1 MATNEYKR
9 CLYRLLTD
17 LAKYDSVI
25 TAQELDTI
33 DDTIKSYGITDTDR
47 SESYSTS
54 LAEAVDY
61 VARQGVH
68 TQKKAL
74 KLLERCA
81 LTDGE
86 CSREEALFLS
96 ALEIACEGNG
106 GVVSIPLNN
115 RPIVSSQL
123 LYLDSTYNP
132 KKNEL
137 DKDYDRISA
146 IAELAGFELIY
157 IPHLAQHFKN
167 SKNTAYLKKLLC
179 IINPTLDENCIAN
192 KVKSLQDMDS
202 RYFYIQVLN
211 GKLQMNLKTD
221 RPAWLI
227 RLQDNNVGG
236 IGYANFLYY
245 YIDQNDIS
253 GQLKTYVD
261 GINRRLRSYAV
272 VVNRHRESA
281 DEFAYDGFHK
291 ALLDVMATERVD
303 EWEIKVYVRAG
314 ENCIVER
321 NDSKKFAVEICKGEK
336 SYPIY
341 ITGREAALY
350 MLLLCASAS
359 PGKAADFEYER
370 ARSQKLQAQYREAY
384 QIFSN
389 RDAHTPDITLPQT
402 FRPIKSKIMSQL
414 KDSGIEGDLHLFK
427 PTKKDVNSFYIP
439 LPSENVKVVSSEGV
453 TPLRDSAVY
462 KRICEADAT
471 YFKALQ

>member
-9 CLYRLLTD
+9 SLYRLLTD
-17 LAKYDSVI
+17 LAKYDNVI
-25 TAQELDTI
+25 SAEELDII
-33 DDTIKSYGITDTDR
+33 DDVTESYGITAADKAD
-47 SESYSTS
+47 SYSTT

-61 VARQGVH
+61 VARQGAN
-68 TQKKAL
+68 TQKKTL

-96 ALEIACEGNG
+96 ALEIACGGNG

-137 DKDYDRISA
+137 DKDYERINA

-157 IPHLAQHFKN
+157 IPHIAQQFKN
-167 SKNTAYLKKLLC
+167 SKETSYLKKLLY
-179 IINPTLDENCIAN
+179 IINPTLDEHNIAN

-245 YIDQNDIS
+245 YIDQSDIS

-261 GINRRLRSYAV
+261 GINSRLRSYAV

-303 EWEIKVYVRAG
+303 EWEIKIYVRAG
-314 ENCIVER
+314 KNCVVDR
-321 NDSKKFAVEICKGEK
+321 NVGTDKFAVELCKGER
-336 SYPIY
+336 SYPVH

-350 MLLLCASAS
+350 LLLLCASAG
-359 PGKAADFEYER
+359 PEKVADFEFDR
-370 ARSQKLQAQYREAY
+370 ARSKKLQAQYQEAY

-389 RDAHTPDITLPQT
+389 REAAPDITNAQT
-402 FRPIKSKIMSQL
+402 FRPIKSKIMGQL
-414 KDSGIEGDLHLFK
+414 KESGVEGDLHLFK

-462 KRICEADAT
+462 KRICEAEG
-471 YFKALQ
+471 